1 MKNGFWWKKVISCVC
16 HFFFFL
22 FAYWLPSVLWEDD
35 IRNDIPRAHLSLGSV
50 FRMCLPVPFRV
61 RREQDQVFIPLVLPI
76 PELLHV
82 AASFH

>member
-1 MKNGFWWKKVISCVC
+1 MYAI
-16 HFFFFL
+16 FFFL